1 MRSTLLFAALAA
13 FAPALPAQ
21 TPGAHTLLPVP
32 ATVAMNGARF
42 PLDANLTVAITGF
55 RDGRLERAVGRALT
69 RLEGRITVPLTR
81 KYSAD
86 RSARLVI
93 NVAAAGFAIPN
104 LEEDESYALEVSGEQ
119 ATLTAPTVVGA
130 IRGLETLLQL
140 QSADGLGYFL
150 QGARIQDVPRFKW
163 RGLLEDVGRHF
174 EPVEQIKRTL
184 DGMAMVKLNVFHWHL
199 SEDQGFRV
207 ESKRYPRLH
216 EMGSDGHYYTQA
228 QIRDIVSY
236 ATDRG
241 IRVVPEFD
249 VPGHSTAWLVGYPEL
264 ASAPGPYAISRT
276 WGVDPAVMNPIKEYT
291 YRFLD
296 GFIAEMAL
304 LFPDRYWHIGGD
316 EVNPVQWKAS
326 PTIQAYM
333 KAHGIKNEDAL
344 QVAFNRR
351 LFRILKTHG
360 KEPVGWDEILQ
371 PDLPTAAVIQ
381 SWRGVNYLTE
391 AAKQGRRAILSA
403 PYYLDHIKLASEHYL
418 ADPLPANTDL
428 TPAQQALI
436 LGGEACMWS
445 EYVTPEIIESRI
457 WPRLG
462 AVAERFWS
470 PREVNDV
477 NDMYRRL
484 EVTSRRLTEFGLTHE
499 SQTDEM
505 IRRFAAG
512 ADATLFGALLEYAR
526 PRGFGLG
533 PGANATQF
541 TPLTRLMHAARTDP
555 WNGWR
560 MNDRAKRAATGDS
573 AAVRAL
579 REDFARMAQFRTG
592 LEGVRDRIPMAND
605 GIPVAATLL
614 DLSRVGNQ
622 ALDYL
627 SRNVAPAPAWRI
639 TADST
644 LKTIEGKTFGQ
655 LRPVGAEA
663 VRALVSAV
671 PK

>member
-1 MRSTLLFAALAA
+1 MT
-13 FAPALPAQ
+13 
-21 TPGAHTLLPVP
+21 
-32 ATVAMNGARF
+32 GARL
-42 PLDANLTVAITGF
+42 PLDAGLTVAISGF
-55 RDGRLERAVGRALT
+55 RDGRLERAVGRALA
-69 RLEGRITVPLTR
+69 RLEQRITVPLTR

-86 RSARLVI
+86 RSARLVVQ
-93 NVAAAGFAIPN
+93 VARAGFAIPN

-119 ATLTAPTVVGA
+119 AALTAPTVVGA

-140 QSADGLGYFL
+140 QSADGRGYFL
-150 QGARIQDVPRFKW
+150 QGARIQDTPRFKW

-216 EMGSDGHYYTQA
+216 GMGSDGLYYTQA
-228 QIRDIVSY
+228 QIRDIVNY

-264 ASAPGPYAISRT
+264 ASVPGPFAIART
-276 WGVDPAVMNPIKEYT
+276 WGVLPDVMDPIKEST
-291 YRFLD
+291 YNFLA
-296 GFIAEMAL
+296 GFIAEMAV

-316 EVNPVQWKAS
+316 EVNPQQWQAS

-333 KAHGIKNEDAL
+333 KAHGIKNEDAM
-344 QVAFNRR
+344 QVAFNHR

-428 TPAQQALI
+428 TLEQQALI

-445 EYVTPEIIESRI
+445 EYVTPEIIDSRI

-484 EVTSRRLTEFGLTHE
+484 EMTSRRLTELGLTHE

-505 IRRFAAG
+505 IRRFAGG
-512 ADATLFGALLEYAR
+512 ADATLFSGLLEYAR

-560 MNDRAKRAATGDS
+560 MNDRARRAAAGDIT
-573 AAVRAL
+573 AAGEL
-579 REDFARMAQFRTG
+579 REDFARMAQFRAG
-592 LEGVRDRIPMAND
+592 LEGVRDRIPMANE
-605 GIPVAATLL
+605 GIPVAGALL
-614 DLSRVGNQ
+614 ELSRVGNQ
-622 ALDYL
+622 ALEHL
-627 SRNVAPAPAWRI
+627 TRNVAPPPAWR
-639 TADST
+639 TMADST
-644 LKTIEGKTFGQ
+644 LKTIEGRTFGQ

-663 VRALVSAV
+663 VRALVSAI